1 MSISNP
7 LPLALVPGNSFIH
20 NVSPGPK
27 MILVVG
33 YVILAFSTQ
42 NIIILYSM
50 AAIAFIFA
58 IWAGIL
64 RTFLK
69 GLLILLPIGSSLLAL
84 QILAPAVE
92 KPWTAA
98 AELGPVTLYID
109 GLYYGFVLLGRIF
122 ASLAIALVMLM
133 TTHPSDMF
141 TTFTKLRVP
150 YTLNF
155 MQAMTLQLIPVFQR
169 EVGIILSAQ
178 KSRGMKGSGFSAVL
192 PSFIPVFVGAIER
205 VQQLSI
211 SLESRGFGST
221 GHKTSYRKVKGKW
234 SDTAIAVCSIVIMAT
249 LAVMS
254 IMRGSWNLSDQITF
268 SANFVLGLFL
278 LVAGTFLTIVT
289 VTIAFMFRK

>member
-289 VTIAFMFRK
+289 ITIAFMFRK

>member
-7 LPLALVPGNSFIH
+7 LPLALVPGDSFIH

-64 RTFLK
+64 KTFLK

-254 IMRGSWNLSDQITF
+254 ITRGSWNLSDQITF

>member
-7 LPLALVPGNSFIH
+7 LPLALVPGDSFIH

-64 RTFLK
+64 KTFLK

>member
-64 RTFLK
+64 KTFLK